1 MRKLLALALASVMM
15 LGVIGGAFAEAAP
28 AETPV
33 PVLENRTE
41 AGQVIYGSSTE
52 ISGDWAHG
60 AIWTNN
66 ASDNMIRNLINE
78 RAPTVVLRQK
88 AVELGMIPL
97 REDGLRSIFEGATTI
112 EEIVKYT

>member
-52 ISGDWAHG
+52 ISGDWH
-60 AIWTNN
+60 T
-66 ASDNMIRNLINE
+66 
-78 RAPTVVLRQK
+78 APSGR
-88 AVELGMIPL
+88 
-97 REDGLRSIFEGATTI
+97 TTRPI
-112 EEIVKYT
+112 T